1 MVDERY
7 LMHRLKSTSL
17 AGVIAAVLM
26 GVSVLYQFYTKGVLR
41 YDLFGIL
48 IVMAIVKLVAMLYFR
63 RTN

>member
-17 AGVIAAVLM
+17 AGVVAAVLM
-26 GVSVLYQFYTKGVLR
+26 GASCLYQFYVHGVLR
-41 YDLFGIL
+41 HDLFWIL
-48 IVMAIVKLVAMLYFR
+48 IIMAAVKLGAMLYYR

>member
-17 AGVIAAVLM
+17 AGIVAAALM
-26 GVSVLYQFYTKGVLR
+26 GASCLYQFYARGVLR
-41 YDLFGIL
+41 LDLFWIL
-48 IVMAIVKLVAMLYFR
+48 IGMGVVKVGAMLYYR